1 MPGGGESCAN
11 RVPVST
17 DATHHE
23 PCPGVAVGES
33 FGASRSLTEDDL
45 ALAVRLTQGTHP
57 VHVSDDAAQAAGLR
71 CRIFHGA
78 VTAAIQAAAIGAR
91 FSQDRI
97 ALMGQDNRYLLPVY
111 PGDTLEVNWTVL
123 EVRPARQPARWVLEL
138 AGQTRNQHGNEVLES
153 RAQVMW
159 MLPR

>member
-45 ALAVRLTQGTHP
+45 ALAVRLT
-57 VHVSDDAAQAAGLR
+57 AGSGIER
-71 CRIFHGA
+71 
-78 VTAAIQAAAIGAR
+78 
-91 FSQDRI
+91 
-97 ALMGQDNRYLLPVY
+97 
-111 PGDTLEVNWTVL
+111 
-123 EVRPARQPARWVLEL
+123 
-138 AGQTRNQHGNEVLES
+138 
-153 RAQVMW
+153 
-159 MLPR
+159 